1 MKRFS
6 AVFRYAIIAFCL
18 LVLQRY
24 QTQWFFSQFQKYL
37 LLSIKLGKKSIILRQ
52 FLRISRIT
60 FVLIF
65 ETGCLPMSQ
74 RNFPASFW
82 NSEYQYPVSSVS
94 GASGAA
100 SSLSSLAM
108 GHAALISG
116 HHTAADIYGAAAHDP
131 YANLFGYGAA
141 AGNTTGKSSR

>member
-1 MKRFS
+1 MGDFLFIYS
-6 AVFRYAIIAFCL
+6 CL
-18 LVLQRY
+18 
-24 QTQWFFSQFQKYL
+24 K
-37 LLSIKLGKKSIILRQ
+37 
-52 FLRISRIT
+52 
-60 FVLIF
+60 FV
-65 ETGCLPMSQ
+65 GCLPMSQ

-82 NSEYQYPVSSVS
+82 NSDYQYPASSVS

-141 AGNTTGKSSR
+141 GNTTGIDDSFKLNIMSNSNFITHFG

>member
-1 MKRFS
+1 
-6 AVFRYAIIAFCL
+6 
-18 LVLQRY
+18 
-24 QTQWFFSQFQKYL
+24 
-37 LLSIKLGKKSIILRQ
+37 
-52 FLRISRIT
+52 
-60 FVLIF
+60 
-65 ETGCLPMSQ
+65 MSQ

-82 NSEYQYPVSSVS
+82 NSDYQYPVSSVS

-141 AGNTTGKSSR
+141 AGNTAGIENLIKVILIFSVYAVRFLNCS

>member
-1 MKRFS
+1 
-6 AVFRYAIIAFCL
+6 
-18 LVLQRY
+18 
-24 QTQWFFSQFQKYL
+24 
-37 LLSIKLGKKSIILRQ
+37 
-52 FLRISRIT
+52 
-60 FVLIF
+60 
-65 ETGCLPMSQ
+65 MSQ

-82 NSEYQYPVSSVS
+82 NSDYQYPVSSVS

-116 HHTAADIYGAAAHDP
+116 HQTAADIYGAAAHDP

-141 AGNTTGKSSR
+141 AGNTTGNYISIYW

>member
-1 MKRFS
+1 MLKILFAKKIFVELMIS
-6 AVFRYAIIAFCL
+6 
-18 LVLQRY
+18 
-24 QTQWFFSQFQKYL
+24 YL
-37 LLSIKLGKKSIILRQ
+37 LTP
-52 FLRISRIT
+52 ISN
-60 FVLIF
+60 FV
-65 ETGCLPMSQ
+65 GCLPMSQ

-82 NSEYQYPVSSVS
+82 NSDYQYPASSVS

-116 HHTAADIYGAAAHDP
+116 HHAAADIYGAAAHDP

-141 AGNTTGKSSR
+141 GNTTGRNGSFK

>member
-1 MKRFS
+1 MILSLKQ
-6 AVFRYAIIAFCL
+6 AKIYHIIASNFYI
-18 LVLQRY
+18 Y
-24 QTQWFFSQFQKYL
+24 QQYNFF
-37 LLSIKLGKKSIILRQ
+37 
-52 FLRISRIT
+52 
-60 FVLIF
+60 LIF
-65 ETGCLPMSQ
+65 KTGCLPMSQ

-141 AGNTTGKSSR
+141 AGNTTGKVS

>member
-1 MKRFS
+1 M
-6 AVFRYAIIAFCL
+6 
-18 LVLQRY
+18 
-24 QTQWFFSQFQKYL
+24 
-37 LLSIKLGKKSIILRQ
+37 GH
-52 FLRISRIT
+52 FLFIYPYFK
-60 FVLIF
+60 FV
-65 ETGCLPMSQ
+65 GCLPMSQ

-82 NSEYQYPVSSVS
+82 NSDYQYPASSVS

-141 AGNTTGKSSR
+141 GNTTGIDESFK